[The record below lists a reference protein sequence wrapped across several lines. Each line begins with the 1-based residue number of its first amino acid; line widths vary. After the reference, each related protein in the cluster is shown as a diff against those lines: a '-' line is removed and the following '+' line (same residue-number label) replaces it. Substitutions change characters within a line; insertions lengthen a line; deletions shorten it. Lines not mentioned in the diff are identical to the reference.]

1 MGPRLSSWNFSSVD
15 RCPKIAGAREELS
28 PAQIRDK
35 RPRIPHSSRLHV
47 SERLL
52 EGQKGR
58 GHTP

>member
-35 RPRIPHSSRLHV
+35 ETGNLW
-47 SERLL
+47 LL
-52 EGQKGR
+52 EGR
-58 GHTP
+58 DN